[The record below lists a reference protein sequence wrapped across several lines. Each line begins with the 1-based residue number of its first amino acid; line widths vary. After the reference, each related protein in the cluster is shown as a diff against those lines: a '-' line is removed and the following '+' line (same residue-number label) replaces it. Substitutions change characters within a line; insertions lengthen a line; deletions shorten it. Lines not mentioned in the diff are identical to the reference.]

1 MRFFVRTSN
10 YQNSIMLNICD
21 EDLLGKVIKKDK
33 LQINISKS
41 YYGQQLVE
49 KAEAENLMKNSSIL
63 NLVGKQTIDMSIE
76 LKIGTRQGVKVIDD
90 VPFLI
95 VFKM

>member
-1 MRFFVRTSN
+1 
-10 YQNSIMLNICD
+10 MLNICD

-49 KAEAENLMKNSSIL
+49 KEEAENLMKNSSIL

>member
-1 MRFFVRTSN
+1 
-10 YQNSIMLNICD
+10 MLNICD
-21 EDLLGKVIKKDK
+21 EDLLGRVIKKNK

-41 YYGQQLVE
+41 YYGQRLVDE
-49 KAEAENLMKNSSIL
+49 DEARKLMKDSSII
-63 NLVGKQTIDMSIE
+63 NMVGTQTIEMSIE
-76 LKIGTRQGVKVIDD
+76 LEIGSRQGVKVIDE

>member
-1 MRFFVRTSN
+1 
-10 YQNSIMLNICD
+10 MLNICD

-49 KAEAENLMKNSSIL
+49 RDEAEKLMKDSSIL

>member
-1 MRFFVRTSN
+1 
-10 YQNSIMLNICD
+10 MLNICD
-21 EDLLGKVIKKDK
+21 EDVLGKVLKKDS

-41 YYGQQLVE
+41 YYGQRLVE
-49 KAEAENLMKNSSIL
+49 KDEAEKLMRDSSIL
-63 NLVGKQTIDMSIE
+63 NLVGKETIEMSIN
-76 LKIGTRQGVKVIDD
+76 LKIGSRQGVKVIED

>member
-1 MRFFVRTSN
+1 MRFFIRTSN
-10 YQNSIMLNICD
+10 YQNSRMLNICD
-21 EDLLGKVIKKDK
+21 EDVLGKVLKKDS

-49 KAEAENLMKNSSIL
+49 KDEAEKLMRDSSIL
-63 NLVGKQTIDMSIE
+63 NLVGKETIEMSIN
-76 LKIGTRQGVKVIDD
+76 LKIGSRQGVKVIED

>member
-10 YQNSIMLNICD
+10 YQNSRMLNICD

-49 KAEAENLMKNSSIL
+49 KSEAENLMKNSLIL

>member
-1 MRFFVRTSN
+1 
-10 YQNSIMLNICD
+10 MLNMCD
-21 EDLLGKVIKKDK
+21 EDLLGKVLQKDN

-41 YYGQQLVE
+41 YYGHRLVE
-49 KAEAENLMKNSSIL
+49 KDEAEKLMIKSSIL
-63 NLVGKQTIDMSIE
+63 NLVGKETIEMSIN
-76 LKIGTRQGVKVIDD
+76 LKIGSQQGVKVIED

>member
-10 YQNSIMLNICD
+10 YQSSRMLNICD
-21 EDLLGKVIKKDK
+21 EDLLGRVLKKDK
-33 LQINISKS
+33 LHINISAS
-41 YYGQQLVE
+41 YYGQRLVDA
-49 KAEAENLMKNSSIL
+49 AEAEKLMRNSSIL
-63 NLVGKQTIDMSIE
+63 NMVGKQTIDMSIN
-76 LKIGTRQGVKVIDD
+76 LKIGSRNGVKVIDE

>member
-10 YQNSIMLNICD
+10 YQNSAMLNMCD
-21 EDLLGKVIKKDK
+21 EDLLGKIVKNGD

-41 YYGQQLVE
+41 YYGQRLVDE
-49 KAEAENLMKNSSIL
+49 AEAETLMQNSSVL
-63 NLVGKQTIDMSIE
+63 NLVGKQTIDMSVN
-76 LKIGTRQGVKVIDD
+76 LKIGSRQGVKTIDD
-90 VPFLI
+90 IPFLL

>member
-10 YQNSIMLNICD
+10 YQNSNMLNMCD
-21 EDLLGKVIKKDK
+21 EDLLGKVLTNGKVK
-33 LQINISKS
+33 INISQS
-41 YYGQQLVE
+41 YYGQRLVD
-49 KAEAENLMKNSSIL
+49 KKEAEVLLQNSSIL
-63 NLVGKQTIDMSIE
+63 NLVGKNTIEMSVA
-76 LKIGTRQGVKVIDD
+76 LQVGSRQGVKTIDD

>member
-1 MRFFVRTSN
+1 
-10 YQNSIMLNICD
+10 MLNICD
-21 EDLLGKVIKKDK
+21 EDVLGKVLKQDS

-41 YYGQQLVE
+41 YYGQRLVE
-49 KAEAENLMKNSSIL
+49 KDEAEQLMRDSSIL
-63 NLVGKQTIDMSIE
+63 NLVGKETIEMSIN
-76 LKIGTRQGVKVIDD
+76 LKIGSRQGVKVIED

>member
-1 MRFFVRTSN
+1 MRFFIRTSN
-10 YQNSIMLNICD
+10 YQNSRMLNICD
-21 EDLLGKVIKKDK
+21 EDVLGKVLKKDK

-41 YYGQQLVE
+41 YYGQRLVE
-49 KAEAENLMKNSSIL
+49 KDEAENLMRDSSIL
-63 NLVGKQTIDMSIE
+63 NLVGKETIEMSIN
-76 LKIGTRQGVKVIDD
+76 LKIGSRQGVKVIED

>member
-10 YQNSIMLNICD
+10 YQNSKMLNICD
-21 EDLLGKVIKKDK
+21 EDLLGKVIRQHK
-33 LQINISKS
+33 LQINISAT
-41 YYGQQLVE
+41 YYGQRLVD
-49 KAEAENLMKNSSIL
+49 KSEAEQLMRSSSIL
-63 NLVGKQTIDMSIE
+63 NMVGKETIDMSIN
-76 LKIGTRQGVKVIDD
+76 LKIGSPQGVKIIDK

>member
-10 YQNSIMLNICD
+10 YQNSQMLNICD
-21 EDLLGKVIKKDK
+21 EDLLGKTLQKEN
-33 LQINISKS
+33 LQINISKG
-41 YYGQQLVE
+41 YYGQRLVG
-49 KAEAENLMKNSSIL
+49 KDEAENLMRNSTIL
-63 NLVGKQTIDMSIE
+63 NMVGKETIEMSIN
-76 LKIGTRQGVKVIDD
+76 LKIGSRQGIKVIQD

>member
-1 MRFFVRTSN
+1 MRFFIRTSN
-10 YQNSIMLNICD
+10 YQNSRMLNICD
-21 EDLLGKVIKKDK
+21 EDVLGKVLKKDK

-41 YYGQQLVE
+41 YYGQRLVE
-49 KAEAENLMKNSSIL
+49 KDEAEKLMRDSSIL
-63 NLVGKQTIDMSIE
+63 NLVGKETIEMSIN
-76 LKIGTRQGVKVIDD
+76 LKIGSRQGVKVIED

>member
-1 MRFFVRTSN
+1 
-10 YQNSIMLNICD
+10 MLNICD
-21 EDLLGKVIKKDK
+21 EDLLGKVLKKDK

-41 YYGQQLVE
+41 YYGQRLVDE
-49 KAEAENLMKNSSIL
+49 VEAETLMRDSSIL
-63 NLVGKQTIDMSIE
+63 NLVGKHTIEMSIN
-76 LKIGTRQGVKVIDD
+76 LKIGSRQGVKVIDE

>member
-10 YQNSIMLNICD
+10 YQNSRMLNICD
-21 EDLLGKVIKKDK
+21 ENLLGMVLKKDK
-33 LQINISKS
+33 LQINISRS
-41 YYGQQLVE
+41 YYGQRLVDE
-49 KAEAENLMKNSSIL
+49 EEAKKLMQDSSIL
-63 NLVGKQTIDMSIE
+63 NMVGTNTIEMSIN
-76 LKIGTRQGVKVIDD
+76 LQIGSRQGVKVIGQ

>member
-10 YQNSIMLNICD
+10 YQNSRMLNICD
-21 EDLLGKVIKKDK
+21 ESVLGKVLKKDK

-41 YYGQQLVE
+41 YYGQRLVE
-49 KAEAENLMKNSSIL
+49 KDEAENLMKDSSIL
-63 NLVGKQTIDMSIE
+63 NLVGKETIEMSIS
-76 LKIGTRQGVKVIDD
+76 LKIGSRQGVKMIED

>member
-1 MRFFVRTSN
+1 
-10 YQNSIMLNICD
+10 MLNICD
-21 EDLLGKVIKKDK
+21 ENVLGKVLKKDK

-41 YYGQQLVE
+41 YYGQRLVE
-49 KAEAENLMKNSSIL
+49 KDEAEKLMRDSSIL
-63 NLVGKQTIDMSIE
+63 NLVGKETIEMSIN
-76 LKIGTRQGVKVIDD
+76 LKIGSRQGVKVIED